1 MKKLRFGLPALVV
14 AASLLAG
21 CGALDVLPGVSS
33 YYRVTDTA
41 TGAVYYTDGIKK
53 ERRGVVEFRDANT
66 RAWVSLPAAEVVE
79 ISKGEFRAYV
89 TQ

>member
-1 MKKLRFGLPALVV
+1 MKNNRFGLPVLVV
-14 AASLLAG
+14 TLSLLAG
-21 CGALDVLPGVSS
+21 CGALNVLPGVSD
-33 YYRVTDTA
+33 YYRVTDTG

-66 RAWVSLPAAEVVE
+66 GAWVSLPAAEVVE

>member
-1 MKKLRFGLPALVV
+1 MKKIRFGLPALVGTV
-14 AASLLAG
+14 SLLGG

-41 TGAVYYTDGIKK
+41 TGTVYYTDGIKQ

-66 RAWVSLPAAEVVE
+66 SAWVSLPAAEVVE